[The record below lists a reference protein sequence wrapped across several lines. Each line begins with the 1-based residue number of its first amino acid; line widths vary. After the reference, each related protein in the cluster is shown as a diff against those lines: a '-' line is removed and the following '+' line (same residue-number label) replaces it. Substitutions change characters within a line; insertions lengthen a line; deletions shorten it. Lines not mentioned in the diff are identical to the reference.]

1 MNFTS
6 MGDIYQCYVEATMI
20 ICPNWQMEFHVQLMF
35 FISYWHYI
43 GLEYIIDKYDQVL
56 VYVSHVLNQEVFSM
70 VFT

>member
-1 MNFTS
+1 MCT
-6 MGDIYQCYVEATMI
+6 
-20 ICPNWQMEFHVQLMF
+20 LML

-56 VYVSHVLNQEVFSM
+56 VYVSHVPNQEVFSL